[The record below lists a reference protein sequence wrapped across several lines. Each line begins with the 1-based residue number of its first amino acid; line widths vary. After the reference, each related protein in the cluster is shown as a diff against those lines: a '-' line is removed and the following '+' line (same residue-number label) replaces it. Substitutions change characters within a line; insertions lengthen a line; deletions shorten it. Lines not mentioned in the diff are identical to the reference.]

1 MTKRQAT
8 KPPLPSVNIENI
20 NMAVVDVMFTLF
32 IVQHWPIQRNLAE
45 CKTLYKKKT
54 ADEQKGCVQ
63 PPLLSIPFNHI
74 VIDTLHLFLRII
86 GLLSNQVLTFHS
98 WMHTVWAQSYQA
110 ER

>member
-1 MTKRQAT
+1 
-8 KPPLPSVNIENI
+8 VNIKNI

-45 CKTLYKKKT
+45 CKTLCKKKT
-54 ADEQKGCVQ
+54 TDERKGCVQ
-63 PPLLSIPFNHI
+63 PPLLSIPINHI
-74 VIDTLHLFLRII
+74 VIDTLHLSLRIM
-86 GLLSNQVLTFHS
+86 GLLFNQVLTFHS